1 MLNNL
6 FSGNMLQALL
16 DIALPILCLWCLLK
30 LVDWAADQARVDIDA
45 RVAGDSSVVDEL
57 QRKSTLFGLVLLAM
71 RTPAKFMLPP
81 WLLAYTLRTA
91 LNIVDLVVNK
101 YKPKLPQVVD
111 YAVKEVSRPP
121 ARERGWRGAGVLQRG
136 ARVH

>member
-1 MLNNL
+1 MP
-6 FSGNMLQALL
+6 QALL

-45 RVAGDSSVVDEL
+45 RVAGDASVVDEL
-57 QRKSTLFGLVLLAM
+57 QRKGTLFGLVLLAM

-111 YAVKEVSRPP
+111 YAVKEVRCHQHGVSNQVTLFR
-121 ARERGWRGAGVLQRG
+121 ARLEGAVL
-136 ARVH
+136 